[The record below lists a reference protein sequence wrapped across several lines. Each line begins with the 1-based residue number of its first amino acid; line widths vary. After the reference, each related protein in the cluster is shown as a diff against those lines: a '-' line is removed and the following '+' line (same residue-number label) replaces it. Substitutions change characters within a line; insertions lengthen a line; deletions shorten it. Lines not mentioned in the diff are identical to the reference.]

1 MRGPYCCQSRSLSHV
16 APWGR
21 SESENTVSPSGFFMS
36 AATLASM
43 VLGAMPIEQVR
54 ESPARFRMADL
65 IWIPSS
71 AAFCESRLLPTSR
84 TGHFVELDMIWCTG
98 TTDPTA
104 STMRLCMVT

>member
-1 MRGPYCCQSRSLSHV
+1 MRGPIPGKSCSFKPCS
-16 APWGR
+16 AWGR

-54 ESPARFRMADL
+54 ESPARLRMADL
-65 IWIPSS
+65 IWIPSA
-71 AAFCESRLLPTSR
+71 AAFCESRSSPMSR
-84 TGHFVELDMIWCTG
+84 QVISSMDMIWCTG